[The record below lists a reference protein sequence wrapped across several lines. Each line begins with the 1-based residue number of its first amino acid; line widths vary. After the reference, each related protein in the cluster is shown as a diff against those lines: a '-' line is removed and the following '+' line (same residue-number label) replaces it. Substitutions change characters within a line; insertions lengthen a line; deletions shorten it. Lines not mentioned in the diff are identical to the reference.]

1 MFQKGFEAPAFDLD
15 LLTYSVRAAN
25 VLVFTN
31 HLCFRTFL
39 RDVTIKLKHLQL
51 SQRQIYISII
61 HYNHHYYDPRRR
73 RNQSQG
79 HHRHRRCHHRSFV
92 VIVVIIVVVSTT
104 ITTTMQL
111 KYASPDPC

>member
-1 MFQKGFEAPAFDLD
+1 MFQKGFEAPSFDLD

-51 SQRQIYISII
+51 SQRQIYISTE
-61 HYNHHYYDPRRR
+61 NCGTLK
-73 RNQSQG
+73 RN
-79 HHRHRRCHHRSFV
+79 
-92 VIVVIIVVVSTT
+92 VIVIIVVNIISSFIT
-104 ITTTMQL
+104 IIIIMIF
-111 KYASPDPC
+111 

>member
-51 SQRQIYISII
+51 SQRQIYISTENCGTLKRNVIVII
-61 HYNHHYYDPRRR
+61 IIIISSYITIIIIMILVV
-73 RNQSQG
+73 
-79 HHRHRRCHHRSFV
+79 V
-92 VIVVIIVVVSTT
+92 VIRVRVTIAIVVV
-104 ITTTMQL
+104 ITAAL
-111 KYASPDPC
+111 